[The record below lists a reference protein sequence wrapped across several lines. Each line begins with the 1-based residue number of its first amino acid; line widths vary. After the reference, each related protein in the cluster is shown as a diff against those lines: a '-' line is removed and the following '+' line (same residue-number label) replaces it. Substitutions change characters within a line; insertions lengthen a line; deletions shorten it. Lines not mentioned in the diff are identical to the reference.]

1 MSARFTKDLADF
13 MKKLDRRM
21 DAVFLD
27 AVGVA
32 LESIKIGHA
41 ISGAPGQPVQTGNL
55 LNSWDQKVHSK
66 TTATLFS
73 TADYAEHIEEGIGM
87 TVRSAVGG
95 FHSVKMTVAAWSRI
109 MNASVEKVVS
119 QEGE

>member
-1 MSARFTKDLADF
+1 
-13 MKKLDRRM
+13 
-21 DAVFLD
+21 
-27 AVGVA
+27 
-32 LESIKIGHA
+32 
-41 ISGAPGQPVQTGNL
+41 
-55 LNSWDQKVHSK
+55 
-66 TTATLFS
+66 LFS